1 MFSTADQA
9 IEFSQTESMQR
20 FASSLLSTPLPPCR
34 RLTFGSDQYWT
45 CVARHIT
52 TNLHHQAGTCKM
64 GPHTDPDAVVNPELQ
79 VRGVQSLR
87 IVDASVMPLI
97 PAAHTNAV
105 VFMIGEKA
113 ADLIKVTWGAT
124 V

>member
-1 MFSTADQA
+1 
-9 IEFSQTESMQR
+9 
-20 FASSLLSTPLPPCR
+20 
-34 RLTFGSDQYWT
+34 
-45 CVARHIT
+45 
-52 TNLHHQAGTCKM
+52 M